1 MSKTHWKQLVNMD
14 YLGAYALPDGN
25 DLTLT
30 ISKVVKEVVTGNS
43 GRKEQCMVM
52 YYKEPD
58 YKPMILNRTNA
69 KSIQALTGSPMIED
83 WIGHKV
89 TLYGSTTR
97 FGGDVVECLRIRPT
111 VIEPKET
118 EETYYCE
125 NCNQKIKGAGKL
137 SAKQI
142 ADRAEEKFG
151 KRLCFE
157 CAIAMAEVT
166 KNEAVQTD

>member
-30 ISKVVKEVVTGNS
+30 IDKVVKEVVTGNS

-52 YYKEPD
+52 YFKEPD

-69 KSIQALTGSPMIED
+69 KSIQALTGSAYVEE
-83 WIGHKV
+83 WVGHRV

-111 VIEPKET
+111 VMET
-118 EETYYCE
+118 AKTYICE
-125 NCNQKIKGAGKL
+125 NCGAEIKGTGKNT
-137 SAKQI
+137 AEQI
-142 ADRAEEKFG
+142 AEGSKKKFG
-151 KRLCFE
+151 KQLCIE
-157 CAIAMAEVT
+157 CAMAEAEKHEQV
-166 KNEAVQTD
+166 